1 AAAEHHRVGLGAASV
16 AERLIVVGADAA
28 GIAEGALAG
37 GLAAARIDRVADRD
51 EALTVLLAGLRDGD
65 AVLVK
70 ASRGAALDLLVDQ
83 LVLAARSRG
92 APA

>member
-1 AAAEHHRVGLGAASV
+1 VGVAAASV
-16 AERLIVVGADAA
+16 VDRLVVVGPGAA

-37 GLAAARIDRVADRD
+37 GLDPASVERVVDRA
-51 EALTVLLAGLRDGD
+51 EALGALVAMLEDGD

-83 LVLAARSRG
+83 LVLAATPAG
-92 APA
+92 ASA